1 MTVDTFFLDTVFSY
15 PAALTTA
22 GTTTT
27 AVNFADK
34 DNAACINIVFQVTVA
49 SISTNVVIR
58 FEGSLDGTNF
68 FNLDSTGDT
77 TLTAN
82 GTTGYSVQN
91 TPLKAV
97 RGRLVSISGGTPTVT
112 FVISGR

>member
-1 MTVDTFFLDTVFSY
+1 MPVATFFLDTVFSY
-15 PAALTTA
+15 PAALTSA
-22 GTTTT
+22 GTTTS

-34 DNAACINIVFQVTVA
+34 DNAACVNIIFQVTVA
-49 SISTNVVIR
+49 SIGLNVVVR
-58 FEGSLDGTNF
+58 FEGSLDGVNF

-91 TPLKAV
+91 SPLKAV
-97 RGRLVSISGGTPTVT
+97 RGRLVSIGSGTPTVT
-112 FVISGR
+112 FVISGK